1 MISFQSVEY
10 LCNSSGVCI
19 FTLIHLQYKYTKQG
33 FLSLFFTCSSY
44 TYKTVV
50 LQLTVVLGWLQEMV
64 IRGKTNKPLPYPI
77 PTILN
82 RTKNV
87 IETIW
92 CNCLMKIRA
101 IGPDE
106 QIDCHIK
113 DMNVYNFI

>member
-50 LQLTVVLGWLQEMV
+50 L
-64 IRGKTNKPLPYPI
+64 
-77 PTILN
+77 
-82 RTKNV
+82 
-87 IETIW
+87 
-92 CNCLMKIRA
+92 
-101 IGPDE
+101 
-106 QIDCHIK
+106 
-113 DMNVYNFI
+113 